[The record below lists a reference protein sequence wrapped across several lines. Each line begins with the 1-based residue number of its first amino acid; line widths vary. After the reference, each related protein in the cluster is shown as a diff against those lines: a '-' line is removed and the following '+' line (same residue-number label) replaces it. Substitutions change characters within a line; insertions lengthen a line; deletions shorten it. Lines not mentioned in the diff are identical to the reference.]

1 MNQKKRLHLLIGLLL
16 VCLVLLATGTYA
28 AYTNTAS
35 LKRVVTTGID
45 SDAPPFSSNYL
56 VDCSGNYYRYRI
68 SASEKEETKLY
79 LTLFNYPRNNS
90 TRPSS
95 KDITYTLSF
104 QMISDDGK
112 SSVPDELPTISPSV
126 EGEHTL
132 SRGGVSFH
140 TYTLTFTP
148 NLVKKMEG
156 CCLRVTATTTSGIP
170 TSCTL
175 GADFCLVPASGRST
189 NWSGKWI
196 ENESALSSL
205 DALNF
210 EISGTSEGTV
220 TVDWGASSGAINL
233 SKWCLADASS
243 YTETTATF
251 EVGGENQPTSILLQ
265 FYFVN
270 GRPGTMPAAP
280 NVTFTPTTSAA
291 SSSGADSPSQ

>member
-189 NWSGKWI
+189 KWSGKWI
-196 ENESALSSL
+196 ENNISAS

-220 TVDWGASSGAINL
+220 KVDWSASADVIKL
-233 SKWCLADASS
+233 SQWCIADSS
-243 YTETTATF
+243 SHDATSATF
-251 EVGGENQPTSILLQ
+251 DVGGLNAPTSILLQ

-270 GRPGTMPAAP
+270 GRPGSMPAAP
-280 NVTFTPTTSAA
+280 NVTFTSKTSAA

>member
-16 VCLVLLATGTYA
+16 VCLVLFATGTYA

-35 LKRVVTTGID
+35 VKRVVTTGID

-68 SASEKEETKLY
+68 SASETEETKLY
-79 LTLFNYPRNNS
+79 LTLFNYPRNNN

-95 KDITYTLSF
+95 SDISYTLSF
-104 QMISDDGK
+104 QMIPDDGK
-112 SSVPDELPTISPSV
+112 SPVPDELPIISPSEV
-126 EGEHTL
+126 GEHTL
-132 SRGGVSFH
+132 SGGRVSFH
-140 TYTLTFTP
+140 TYTLSFTTD
-148 NLVKKMEG
+148 LVKKMEG

-170 TSCTL
+170 STCTL

-189 NWSGKWI
+189 KWSGKWI
-196 ENESALSSL
+196 ESDISAS

-220 TVDWGASSGAINL
+220 TVDWRNSSGAIKL
-233 SKWCLADASS
+233 SKWCLEDASS
-243 YTETTATF
+243 FTETSATF
-251 EVGGENQPTSILLQ
+251 KVGGENKPTSILLQ

-270 GRPGTMPAAP
+270 GRPGTMPVAP
-280 NVTFTPTTSAA
+280 TVTFTPTTSAA
-291 SSSGADSPSQ
+291 STSGADSPSQ

>member
-56 VDCSGNYYRYRI
+56 VDCSGDNYYRYRI
-68 SASEKEETKLY
+68 SASEKEDTKLY

-95 KDITYTLSF
+95 NDITYTLSF

-112 SSVPDELPTISPSV
+112 SPIPNELPVISPSV
-126 EGEHTL
+126 GENPTL
-132 SRGGVSFH
+132 SGGGVSFI
-140 TYTLTFTP
+140 TYTLTFKP
-148 NLVKKMEG
+148 DLVKKMEG
-156 CCLRVTATTTSGIP
+156 CCLRVTATATSLSP
-170 TSCTL
+170 NYTL

-220 TVDWGASSGAINL
+220 TVDWGASAGVIML
-233 SKWCLADASS
+233 SQWCIADSS
-243 YTETTATF
+243 YNGDSSATF
-251 EVGGENQPTSILLQ
+251 KVGGLNAPTSILLQ

-280 NVTFTPTTSAA
+280 TVTFTSKTSDA